1 MSTGLQSS
9 HRRRAL
15 RARSIVAAR
24 ASALVALTLISIS
37 GVTAAPALAQSEEQ
51 AVIAVATHFF
61 DGMRARDTAM
71 MRSTALPSTMVV
83 IPGGPTGIQLQI
95 TVDQFINSIG
105 KGTGP
110 GGEERLRDPKVQIDG
125 PMASLW
131 SYYTYTE
138 GGKTVIDHCGIDA
151 FLFRKGPD
159 GWKIFNLAGTIRK
172 TGCTPLSG
180 SVTR

>member
-1 MSTGLQSS
+1 MLTGLQSL
-9 HRRRAL
+9 RRRDAW
-15 RARSIVAAR
+15 RARCIIAAR
-24 ASALVALTLISIS
+24 RGRTNALVVLTLIAMS
-37 GVTAAPALAQSEEQ
+37 GFAAAPALGQADEQ
-51 AVIAVATHFF
+51 AVLAVATHFF
-61 DGMRARDTAM
+61 DGMRARDTAL

-83 IPGGPTGIQLQI
+83 IPGGPTGIQIQI
-95 TVDQFINSIG
+95 TVDQFISSVG

-110 GGEERLRDPKVQIDG
+110 GGDERLRDPKIQIDG

-138 GGKTVIDHCGIDA
+138 GGQTKVDHCGIDA

-172 TGCTPLSG
+172 TGCTVISK
-180 SVTR
+180 

>member
-1 MSTGLQSS
+1 MSTGLRPP
-9 HRRRAL
+9 RRRDAL
-15 RARSIVAAR
+15 RARFITSARITR
-24 ASALVALTLISIS
+24 ASALVALTLIGMTGFS
-37 GVTAAPALAQSEEQ
+37 AAPALGQSEER
-51 AVIAVATHFF
+51 AVLAVATHFF
-61 DGMRARDTAM
+61 DGMRARDTAL

-83 IPGGPTGIQLQI
+83 IPGGPTGIRIQV
-95 TVDQFINSIG
+95 TMDQFINSIG

-110 GGEERLRDPKVQIDG
+110 GGDERLRDPKVQIDG

-138 GGKTVIDHCGIDA
+138 GGQTKVDHCGVDA

-172 TGCTPLSG
+172 TGCTTISK
-180 SVTR
+180 